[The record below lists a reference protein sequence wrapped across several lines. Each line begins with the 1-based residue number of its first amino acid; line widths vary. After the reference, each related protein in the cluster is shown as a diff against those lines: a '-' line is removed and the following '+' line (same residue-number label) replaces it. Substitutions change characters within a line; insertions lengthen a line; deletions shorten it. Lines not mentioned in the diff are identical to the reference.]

1 MIVIASY
8 HVEHALSWGTHGVME
23 AVVMRHHLQKKII
36 QNLNGQFLNIIEL
49 VQ

>member
-1 MIVIASY
+1 MEAFNCNECKV
-8 HVEHALSWGTHGVME
+8 GTHGVME
-23 AVVMRHHLQKKII
+23 AVVMRHHLQKKKI